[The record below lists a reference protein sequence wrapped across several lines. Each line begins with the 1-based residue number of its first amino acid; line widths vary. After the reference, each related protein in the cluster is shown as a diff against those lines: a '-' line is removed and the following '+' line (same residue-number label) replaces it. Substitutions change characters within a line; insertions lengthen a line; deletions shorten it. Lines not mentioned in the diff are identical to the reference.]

1 MITVIVMFTYINT
14 TITVIL
20 AKIIISTVMTIL
32 HIIITTTI
40 DPGLLVRDAVPDA
53 VADHGVLQY

>member
-1 MITVIVMFTYINT
+1 MFTYINT